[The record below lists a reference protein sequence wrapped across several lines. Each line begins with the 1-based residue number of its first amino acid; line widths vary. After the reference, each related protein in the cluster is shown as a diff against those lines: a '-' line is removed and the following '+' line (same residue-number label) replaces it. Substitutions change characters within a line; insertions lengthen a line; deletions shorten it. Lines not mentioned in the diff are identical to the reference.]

1 MEERIMSNMF
11 SSVTDEQL
19 ITEAFGSAVLKSCV
33 PLDMDF
39 EEFKKNCT
47 VIDGKLGDYY
57 MSGLRAVS
65 PALCC
70 LIRYDNSIR
79 GFAALCR
86 IINLIINGG
95 IDDGKD
101 ESQLAQ

>member
-1 MEERIMSNMF
+1 MAERIMSNMF
-11 SSVTDEQL
+11 SSVTDERL
-19 ITEAFGSAVLKSCV
+19 ITEAFGSAVLESCV
-33 PLDMDF
+33 RLDMDF
-39 EEFKKNCT
+39 TEFKKHCS
-47 VIDGKLGDYY
+47 ILDGKLGDYY

-86 IINLIINGG
+86 ILNLILKGG
-95 IDDGKD
+95 
-101 ESQLAQ
+101 LV